1 MSEPAPDGPVAP
13 APATVGSHADGMLSK
28 PERIL
33 ATAERLF
40 AETGHSSLTVDAIA
54 REAGV
59 SRGLL
64 HYYFGSMEDI
74 LAQVVRRNAESSL
87 QTFAH
92 VLQQATSRDELIA
105 ALLTAFQQALQV
117 RPSVYAL
124 YYEAFVQARVH
135 ERVREE
141 LATLYRTRRE
151 ALAGHLAQAEARGII
166 SLPSRPEV
174 TAGLIISFADGAA
187 LQVLSDPTLPVDGVR
202 EAAERMFAGL
212 FGG

>member
-1 MSEPAPDGPVAP
+1 MSELASEGPVANP
-13 APATVGSHADGMLSK
+13 PATAGDAEVAPSK

-40 AETGHSSLTVDAIA
+40 AETGHRSLTVDAIA

-87 QTFAH
+87 QAFAD
-92 VLQQATSRDELIA
+92 VLRRATSRDELIA
-105 ALLTAFQQALQV
+105 GLLTAFAQALQA

-135 ERVREE
+135 DQVRDE
-141 LATLYRTRRE
+141 LATLYRTRRA
-151 ALAGHLAQAEARGII
+151 ALAGHLAEAESADII
-166 SLPSRPEV
+166 SLAAGPEV
-174 TAGLIISFADGAA
+174 TAGLIIAFADGAA

-202 EAAERMFAGL
+202 EAAERMFVGL
-212 FGG
+212 LSG